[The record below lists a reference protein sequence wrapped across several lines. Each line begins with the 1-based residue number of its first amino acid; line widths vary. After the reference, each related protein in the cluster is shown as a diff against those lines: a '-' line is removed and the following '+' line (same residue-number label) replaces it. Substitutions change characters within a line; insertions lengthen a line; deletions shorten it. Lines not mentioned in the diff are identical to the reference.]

1 MSYRVVIPTA
11 GLGSRL
17 KELTR
22 YINKSLVSVANRPIL
37 SHLIEQFPSNCEFV
51 IALGYKGNLVRDFL
65 ELTYPHKTFFFV
77 NVDPYEGVGS
87 GLGFTLKACKQYLQQ
102 PFVFISCDTLVK
114 GFIPNPDHD
123 WMGFTQKDNLEEYR
137 TVKISQGIVSE
148 ICEKGV
154 FRENLSAYIGLA
166 GIFNYE
172 NFWQAMNLGAEVS
185 IEQGEA
191 YGMKS
196 LLTHT
201 EIRGYDFK
209 WFDTGNVESM
219 TIAREAYTEAN
230 QPNILEK
237 QNEAIWFIDNAVIK
251 YSDDI
256 NFIANRVNRAEELF
270 GFVPSIEAYR
280 ANMYRYEKIDGDVLS
295 KVVTPLIFE
304 DFLEKCKGFWIEK
317 KLTTAE
323 QKKFQ
328 RSCMDFY
335 KDKTFERIQLF
346 YKNFNQADNAQI
358 INGEQMPKLQD
369 LLNEIDWNWMSM
381 GLAGRFHGDFHF
393 ENIIWSKENK
403 KFTFLD
409 WRQDFAGDL
418 SVGDIYYDLAKLMH
432 GLIVN
437 HGIVAS
443 GQFSASWT
451 GGEII
456 YNLSRKENLIECE
469 KRLCGWMQHNNYDV
483 KKVKVLTALI
493 YLNIAALHHYPYS
506 LLLYGLGTKMLKYE
520 TVGLEKNIT

>member
-11 GLGSRL
+11 GIGSRL
-17 KELTR
+17 RGLTR
-22 YINKSLVSVANRPIL
+22 YINKSLVSIANRPVL
-37 SHLIEQFPSNCEFV
+37 SHLIEQFPLECDFV
-51 IALGYKGNLVRDFL
+51 IALGYKGNLVKEYL
-65 ELTYPHKTFFFV
+65 ELAYPHRTFFFV

-102 PFVFISCDTLVK
+102 PFVFLSCDTLVK
-114 GFIPNPDHD
+114 GFIPTPDHD
-123 WMGFTQKDNLEEYR
+123 WMGYTQKDNLEEYR
-137 TVKISQGIVSE
+137 TVKISRGSVTE

-154 FRENLSAYIGLA
+154 LRENLRAYIGLA
-166 GIFNYE
+166 GIFNYKG
-172 NFWQAMNLGAEVS
+172 FWQAMHLGADVS

-191 YGMKS
+191 YGLKS

-201 EIRGYDFK
+201 EIRGYDFQ
-209 WFDTGNVESM
+209 WSDTGNVESI
-219 TIAREAYTEAN
+219 TITRAAYAEPN

-256 NFIANRVNRAEELF
+256 GFIANRINRAEELR

-295 KVVTPLIFE
+295 DVVTPFIF
-304 DFLEKCKGFWIEK
+304 DNFLLKCKKFWREAN
-317 KLTTAE
+317 LNLE
-323 QKKFQ
+323 ENKKFKS
-328 RSCMDFY
+328 RCLKFY
-335 KDKTFERIQLF
+335 KDKTLERVQLF
-346 YKNFNQADNAQI
+346 YTNFDQIDDANI
-358 INGEQMPKLQD
+358 INGEQMPPLAD
-369 LLNEIDWNWMSM
+369 LLNSIDWNWMSQ

-393 ENIIWSKENK
+393 ENILYLKNHSEFI
-403 KFTFLD
+403 FLD

-418 SVGDIYYDLAKLMH
+418 SIGDIYYDLAKLMH

-443 GQFSASWT
+443 NQYSVSWV

-456 YNLSRKENLIECE
+456 YSLDRKNNLVKCE
-469 KRLCGWMQHNNYDV
+469 HLLCDWMHRNSYDV
-483 KKVKVLTALI
+483 RKVKVLTALI

-506 LLLYGLGTKMLKYE
+506 LLLYGLGKMLKQE
-520 TVGLEKNIT
+520 LVKL